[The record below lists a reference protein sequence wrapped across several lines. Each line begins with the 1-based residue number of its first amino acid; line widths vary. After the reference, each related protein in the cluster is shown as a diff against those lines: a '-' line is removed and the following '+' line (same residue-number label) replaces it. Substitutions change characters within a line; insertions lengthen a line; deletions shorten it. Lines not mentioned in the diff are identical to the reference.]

1 VHVSVPAP
9 EYPERMATPSSG
21 PSGESSGPDKTH
33 PKEAD
38 MPTITGELDCSNDSI
53 QTPVLWQNPPAT
65 GHARSLPKTR
75 IFPEMRT
82 LKFESLPFGLM
93 ATKMASWLLVPEGT
107 LKDVQ
112 MSNYG
117 RTAIVEFDCH
127 SDADRCV
134 QRFKERSGRSPAKAE
149 WWLAP
154 ESGIKLP
161 GLRKNRCVKFI
172 NLSPECTYPAGV
184 RKLAGSFGPVLKCEV
199 ASDRRSATVDF
210 ATSKGASRCIKG
222 FSHPDIRVQWA
233 FKLGPNPPEG

>member
-1 VHVSVPAP
+1 VPVSIPAP

-21 PSGESSGPDKTH
+21 PSGESSGPARTH

-65 GHARSLPKTR
+65 GSLPKTR

-93 ATKMASWLLVPEGT
+93 TTNIASWLAPEGT
-107 LKDVQ
+107 LKDVH

-117 RTAIVEFDCH
+117 RTAIVEFDRH

-134 QRFKERSGRSPAKAE
+134 QRFKELSGRSSVKVE
-149 WWLAP
+149 WWLDP
-154 ESGIKLP
+154 ESGTKLP
-161 GLRKNRCVKFI
+161 GLRKNRCVKFV
-172 NLSPECTYPAGV
+172 NLSPERTYPAGV

-199 ASDRRSATVDF
+199 ASDRRSAIVDF